1 MLIKDD
7 ISQLRRYFSTTHVE
21 QGIVGP
27 LMCHLLE
34 ELPTPVVVVFFFLF
48 AVRHICSAPVYQGWC
63 WCHKRRLA
71 RTFLRPGWGWEG
83 AEEPA
88 SSLSLTLRAFLR
100 FSVCP
105 CLATCVSVCV
115 CVSLPVSS
123 LAASCLF
130 LMCIFTDADFYFFA
144 GCDISFSSSSV
155 NRAALNVAP

>member
-1 MLIKDD
+1 M
-7 ISQLRRYFSTTHVE
+7 
-21 QGIVGP
+21 GP

-34 ELPTPVVVVFFFLF
+34 ELPTPVVVVFFF
-48 AVRHICSAPVYQGWC
+48 VCCAPYLLSSCIPRLMLMPQATPCPHLSPPWLRL
-63 WCHKRRLA
+63 RRSRGTCIVIVFDA
-71 RTFLRPGWGWEG
+71 
-83 AEEPA
+83 ASV
-88 SSLSLTLRAFLR
+88 SSLLCLSVSGYVRAC
-100 FSVCP
+100 VCE
-105 CLATCVSVCV
+105 CV